1 MKRKP
6 AVKEFE
12 IFFSVQG
19 YVTQTVEIVD
29 PKMTP
34 AKLQTMLNNGK
45 ACTTIQEGG
54 TVDITASGKVIAR
67 VRFVD
72 NNCEYSDFEVED
84 TEE

>member
-12 IFFSVQG
+12 ISFSVQG

-34 AKLQTMLNNGK
+34 AKLQKLLNDGK
-45 ACTTIQEGG
+45 ACTTIQENG
-54 TVDITASGKVIAR
+54 TVDITSTGRIVAR
-67 VRFVD
+67 VVFVD
-72 NNCEYSDFEVED
+72 NNCEYCDFEVED